1 MGSCISTQAKL
12 INSISKRY
20 YDRSGTKGKSKHARF
35 DHSESRKSVSK
46 CVSSTRKVLKNPS
59 GKNIFD
65 LYEIGKKLGIGEF
78 GVTHQCFDLETG
90 EAFACKKIAKAKLR
104 TEVDLEDVRR
114 EVEIMRHLPKHPN
127 IVTFR
132 EAFEDKEAIY
142 LVMELCRGGELFDR
156 ILAKGHYS
164 ERAAATIIKTILE
177 IVKVCHE
184 HGVIHRDLKPEN
196 FLFADES
203 ESAPI
208 KAIDFGLSIFYES
221 ETEEGI
227 AHAIIKGEIDFK
239 RDPWPKVSGEAMELV
254 KSMLRPNPYNRMTIQ
269 EILEHPW
276 IQNPKHCPNVNL
288 GENVRSRIKQF
299 SLMSKFKKKVLR
311 VVADNLSEDQT
322 DSIIQMFNMMD
333 TDENGHLSFE
343 ELRDGLAKI
352 GHSIDDPDVQM
363 LLESADVDG
372 SGTLSYEE
380 FITMA
385 VHLKRISNDQLSQA
399 FQYFDKNQSGYIEV
413 EELKEALLQDDP
425 GPNNEKLIKDIML
438 DVDEDKDD
446 RISYQEFKAMMLSG
460 MDWKMD
466 SRQYSRVLLNAVSI
480 KILRKSGQLK

>member
-12 INSISKRY
+12 INSLSKRY

-78 GVTHQCFDLETG
+78 GITHQCFDLETG

-177 IVKVCHE
+177 IVCHE

-221 ETEEGI
+221 GQRFSDI
-227 AHAIIKGEIDFK
+227 VG
-239 RDPWPKVSGEAMELV
+239 S
-254 KSMLRPNPYNRMTIQ
+254 PY
-269 EILEHPW
+269 
-276 IQNPKHCPNVNL
+276 
-288 GENVRSRIKQF
+288 
-299 SLMSKFKKKVLR
+299 
-311 VVADNLSEDQT
+311 
-322 DSIIQMFNMMD
+322 
-333 TDENGHLSFE
+333 
-343 ELRDGLAKI
+343 
-352 GHSIDDPDVQM
+352 
-363 LLESADVDG
+363 
-372 SGTLSYEE
+372 Y
-380 FITMA
+380 MA
-385 VHLKRISNDQLSQA
+385 PEVLKRNYGEEVDVWSIGVIL
-399 FQYFDKNQSGYIEV
+399 YI
-413 EELKEALLQDDP
+413 LLCGVP
-425 GPNNEKLIKDIML
+425 P
-438 DVDEDKDD
+438 
-446 RISYQEFKAMMLSG
+446 FWA
-460 MDWKMD
+460 
-466 SRQYSRVLLNAVSI
+466 
-480 KILRKSGQLK
+480 

>member
-12 INSISKRY
+12 IDSLSKRY
-20 YDRSGTKGKSKHARF
+20 YDRSGTKGKPKHARF

-46 CVSSTRKVLKNPS
+46 CVSSTRKVLKNQS

-78 GVTHQCFDLETG
+78 GITHQCFDLETG
-90 EAFACKKIAKAKLR
+90 EAFA
-104 TEVDLEDVRR
+104 
-114 EVEIMRHLPKHPN
+114 
-127 IVTFR
+127 

-221 ETEEGI
+221 
-227 AHAIIKGEIDFK
+227 
-239 RDPWPKVSGEAMELV
+239 
-254 KSMLRPNPYNRMTIQ
+254 
-269 EILEHPW
+269 EHPW

-372 SGTLSYEE
+372 SGTLSYDE

-425 GPNNEKLIKDIML
+425 GPSNEQSIKDIML

-460 MDWKMD
+460 MDC
-466 SRQYSRVLLNAVSI
+466 RQYSRVLLNAVSI
-480 KILRKSGQLK
+480 KILRKSGQLR